1 MDNLIDPVSVVIR
14 NKNEAQHIGLA
25 IQSIHDHIGS
35 SAEIII
41 VDDNSTDD
49 SLRVVALFDKMNISI
64 QKIEGGYSPGKAINQ
79 AIKQATYSKVLVLSA
94 HAQITKIN
102 LEYVFS
108 MLGRYKAIFG
118 HQTPIYRGKKISPRY
133 IWSHFVEEEVKNMFS
148 SIENRPFL
156 HNAFCF
162 YSRDFLLHNPF
173 DEKLVGKEDR
183 YWAIDLIDNGH
194 EYLYTPSLRAN
205 HYWTTNGATWKG
217 LG

>member
-79 AIKQATYSKVLVLSA
+79 AI
-94 HAQITKIN
+94 
-102 LEYVFS
+102 
-108 MLGRYKAIFG
+108 
-118 HQTPIYRGKKISPRY
+118 
-133 IWSHFVEEEVKNMFS
+133 
-148 SIENRPFL
+148 
-156 HNAFCF
+156 
-162 YSRDFLLHNPF
+162 
-173 DEKLVGKEDR
+173 
-183 YWAIDLIDNGH
+183 
-194 EYLYTPSLRAN
+194 
-205 HYWTTNGATWKG
+205 
-217 LG
+217 